1 MHCPALGTQFLE
13 NTGVIFDSGREKGVL
28 IYLLPDNEIYLV
40 HPWLG
45 QLVLSLDYCQKEEEE
60 EEEACVTKAC

>member
-1 MHCPALGTQFLE
+1 VHCPALGTQFLE
-13 NTGVIFDSGREKGVL
+13 NTGAIFYSGREKGVV